1 MERISGKIKRAVRRF
16 RNFDGKRGAAFVAA
30 LALVA
35 SSVLSPIT
43 TAMAATATY
52 SQITVTDVTN
62 TMDWPDISGY
72 FNDLH
77 SFEVSGDG
85 LASPTAYCGN
95 KTSATPSEGMTFTN
109 GYAYGSAQVDYI
121 VYHGYSSTNTTG
133 YGLTPG
139 RFYLA
144 TQYALWLALPDVGG
158 SHSQV
163 YNELS
168 GFTSAVPDV
177 VNQLLSEANA
187 YAAAGGGGP
196 EAGCAIY
203 WPSPDG
209 VTQGLLTRTNPVGYV
224 QVKKQSANSSIT
236 DGNDMYSLEGAV
248 FTVYD
253 SDGSSVGTLT
263 TDASGNTDTL
273 SLTPGTYTIKETTA
287 PEGYYTAADQTVTV
301 TSGQTATVTFSD
313 VPAND
318 PAMMLVG
325 KYDGDKTYTGEGNL
339 PQGSASLAGAEF
351 TVEYYDTLDYDSYDA
366 LKDAGVRPTRSWV
379 VRTDSDG
386 YADLSEAYLVSGDSL
401 YYADNGTPTLP
412 RGTVVVYESK
422 APEGYN
428 LNEDSLSFQKIQE
441 EPIVG
446 TITYNTPQ
454 VAEDVI
460 RGGVS
465 VQKVDS
471 QTGQT
476 PQGDASLS
484 GITFS
489 IINDNDNAVIVNG
502 QSFAPGEVV
511 TTITTDDSGYAAT
524 ASDALPYGD
533 YIIRETSTNSS
544 YLNTANDIN
553 VTVSSDGTVYST
565 TASDDVVRGGVEV
578 YKHDLESDLGT
589 PLGGASLDG
598 TQFEVRLV
606 SGNPVV
612 VNGVTYQAGDVVTT
626 LTIEDGY
633 ASTAA
638 DALPYGTYS
647 LQEVS
652 VGDGYLLTDGTT
664 YTFTIRQN
672 GTIVNPVTDGAV
684 RNQVKRGDFEFNK
697 KADDSGN
704 RLAGVPFKVTSTTT
718 GESHVVVT
726 DENGYFSSAS
736 AWNAHTQNT
745 NGNDWVLDAEGT
757 IDSSQL
763 DSTAGVWFGLTT
775 EGTMVATNDSLGALP
790 YDTYTIEELRCT
802 ANDGYQ
808 LISATLTITRD
819 GVTVDYGTLDDQP
832 QGSVTIAT
840 HAYDPT
846 DRDSSVSVGNVTIAD
861 KVTYSGLALGSEY
874 KLVTTI
880 VDATT
885 GETITVNGEPV
896 TATHTFT
903 AEATAGYE
911 VVEME
916 VPTYEL
922 GGKTITVFEEL
933 YLVSGGSETLIAEH
947 KDANDVDQQLDVIA
961 PEIGTTA
968 ADGVDG
974 DKNVVTDGETT
985 VVDTVSYTNLI
996 PGKEYVLSGTL
1007 HVKKTDAEGN
1017 VTEEALTDA
1026 EGNPVTSDVTFIP
1039 EAASGSVDVTF
1050 TFDSLSLDAGTEIVA
1065 FESLGLDGYELAV
1078 HADINDYSQTV
1089 TIVTPEIGTTATDG
1103 VDGDKNVVTDPETTI
1118 VDTVSY
1124 TNLIPGKEYVL
1135 SGTLMVKGTDDEGN
1149 VTEEP
1154 LVVNGEQVTAETT
1167 FTPETADGTVDV
1179 TFTFDSSAL
1188 AEGTELVAFES
1199 LARNDVEL
1207 AVHADITD
1215 EAQTVTIIPPRIGTT
1230 AADGFDGDKTV
1241 IADSETTIVDTV
1253 SYANLIPGKEYVL
1266 SGTLMVKGTDDEGN
1280 VTEEPLVVNGEQVT
1294 AETTFTPETAD
1305 GTVDVTFTFDSSA
1318 LAEGTELVAFE
1329 SLARND
1335 VELAVHADITDEAQT
1350 VTIDVT
1356 GIGTTATDGLDGDK
1370 TVIADHQTSITDT
1383 VAYEGALSGT
1393 EYTMAGILMDADTGL
1408 PILTG
1413 DGSEKFADEDVAAFM
1428 EQVADALG
1436 VTTDDDGNVILP
1448 ADVDVAALNQ
1458 LLADNAELASYLVY
1472 TTSVFTPETAEGT
1485 ISMDFAFNAN
1495 DVIDRLSGET
1505 KNVVVFEV
1513 MLKGSLDADEG
1524 SDVTLVA
1531 NHTDLDDEGQTVVLA
1546 PSRIFTVATDKSD
1559 SDHTLMPGQDAV
1571 ITDTVNYEG
1580 LIPGE
1585 EYVLK
1590 ATLYDKETGEPLS
1603 VNDKSVTAELRF
1615 TPNSQNGSVDIDLGP
1630 FDASEL
1636 NGHTLVVFEELYKQS
1651 TVDGDTTDVL
1661 VAEHKDINDEGQ
1673 SVLVTDS
1680 PTGDTIEK
1688 DDTTGGFF
1696 GKTGGNLFA
1705 LAAVIV
1711 VLLVAAGGLTLYGIR
1726 KRSAAESASEVE
1738 KTVVK
1743 PDDGS
1748 DA

>member
-62 TMDWPDISGY
+62 IMDWPDISGY

-196 EAGCAIY
+196 EAGCAIS

-351 TVEYYDTLDYDSYDA
+351 TVEYYDTLDYDNYDA
-366 LKDAGVRPTRSWV
+366 LKDAGVQPTRSWV

-802 ANDGYQ
+802 ANEGYQ

-846 DRDSSVSVGNVTIAD
+846 DRDSSVNVGNVTIAD
-861 KVTYSGLALGSEY
+861 KVTYSGLALGNEY

-880 VDATT
+880 VDAST
-885 GETITVNGEPV
+885 GESITVNGEPV

-903 AEATAGYE
+903 AESTAGYE

-922 GGKTITVFEEL
+922 GGKTLTVFEEL

-1026 EGNPVTSDVTFIP
+1026 EGNPVTSDVTFTP

-1050 TFDSLSLDAGTEIVA
+1050 TFDSLDLDAGTEIVA

-1078 HADINDYSQTV
+1078 HADITDYSQTV

-1135 SGTLMVKGTDDEGN
+1135 SGTLMVKGSDDEGN

-1188 AEGTELVAFES
+1188 S
-1199 LARNDVEL
+1199 
-1207 AVHADITD
+1207 
-1215 EAQTVTIIPPRIGTT
+1215 
-1230 AADGFDGDKTV
+1230 
-1241 IADSETTIVDTV
+1241 
-1253 SYANLIPGKEYVL
+1253 
-1266 SGTLMVKGTDDEGN
+1266 
-1280 VTEEPLVVNGEQVT
+1280 
-1294 AETTFTPETAD
+1294 
-1305 GTVDVTFTFDSSA
+1305 
-1318 LAEGTELVAFE
+1318 EGTELVAFE

-1356 GIGTTATDGLDGDK
+1356 RIGTTATDGLDGDK

-1383 VAYEGALSGT
+1383 VAYEGALSGI

-1413 DGSEKFADEDVAAFM
+1413 NAREKFTDEDVTAFM

-1436 VTTDDDGNVILP
+1436 VTTDDDGNVVLP
-1448 ADVDVAALNQ
+1448 ADVDVAVLNQ

-1485 ISMDFAFNAN
+1485 VSMDFAFNAN

-1513 MLKGSLDADEG
+1513 MLKGSLDAEEG

-1680 PTGDTIEK
+1680 PAGNTIEK

-1711 VLLVAAGGLTLYGIR
+1711 VLLVAAGGLTFYGIR

>member
-62 TMDWPDISGY
+62 IMDWPDISGY

-77 SFEVSGDG
+77 SLEVSGDG

-318 PAMMLVG
+318 PAVMLVG
-325 KYDGDKTYTGEGNL
+325 KYDGDKTYTEIEGNM

-366 LKDAGVRPTRSWV
+366 LKDAGVQPTRSWV
-379 VRTDSDG
+379 VRTDEDG
-386 YADLSEAYLVSGDSL
+386 YARLSESYLVSGDSL
-401 YYADNGTPTLP
+401 YYGSNGETTLP

-441 EPIVG
+441 DPTSAV
-446 TITYNTPQ
+446 ITYNTPQ

-484 GITFS
+484 DITFS

-802 ANDGYQ
+802 ANEGYQ

-846 DRDSSVSVGNVTIAD
+846 DRDSSVNVGNVTIAD
-861 KVTYSGLALGSEY
+861 KVTYSGLALGNEY

-880 VDATT
+880 VDAST
-885 GETITVNGEPV
+885 GESITVNGEPV

-903 AEATAGYE
+903 AESTAGYE

-922 GGKTITVFEEL
+922 GGKTLTVFEEL

-1026 EGNPVTSDVTFIP
+1026 EGNPVTSDVTFTP

-1050 TFDSLSLDAGTEIVA
+1050 TFDSLDLDAGTEIVA

-1078 HADINDYSQTV
+1078 HADITDYSQTV

-1188 AEGTELVAFES
+1188 S
-1199 LARNDVEL
+1199 
-1207 AVHADITD
+1207 
-1215 EAQTVTIIPPRIGTT
+1215 
-1230 AADGFDGDKTV
+1230 
-1241 IADSETTIVDTV
+1241 
-1253 SYANLIPGKEYVL
+1253 
-1266 SGTLMVKGTDDEGN
+1266 
-1280 VTEEPLVVNGEQVT
+1280 
-1294 AETTFTPETAD
+1294 
-1305 GTVDVTFTFDSSA
+1305 
-1318 LAEGTELVAFE
+1318 EGTELVAFE

-1356 GIGTTATDGLDGDK
+1356 RIGTTATDGLDGDK

-1383 VAYEGALSGT
+1383 VAYEGALSGI

-1413 DGSEKFADEDVAAFM
+1413 NAREKFTDEDVTAFM

-1436 VTTDDDGNVILP
+1436 VTTDDDGNVVLP
-1448 ADVDVAALNQ
+1448 ADVDVAVLNQ

-1485 ISMDFAFNAN
+1485 VSMDFAFNAN

-1513 MLKGSLDADEG
+1513 MLKGSLNAEEG

-1680 PTGDTIEK
+1680 PAGNTIEK

-1711 VLLVAAGGLTLYGIR
+1711 VLLVAAGGLTFYGIR

>member
-1 MERISGKIKRAVRRF
+1 
-16 RNFDGKRGAAFVAA
+16 
-30 LALVA
+30 
-35 SSVLSPIT
+35 
-43 TAMAATATY
+43 
-52 SQITVTDVTN
+52 
-62 TMDWPDISGY
+62 
-72 FNDLH
+72 
-77 SFEVSGDG
+77 
-85 LASPTAYCGN
+85 
-95 KTSATPSEGMTFTN
+95 
-109 GYAYGSAQVDYI
+109 
-121 VYHGYSSTNTTG
+121 
-133 YGLTPG
+133 
-139 RFYLA
+139 
-144 TQYALWLALPDVGG
+144 
-158 SHSQV
+158 
-163 YNELS
+163 
-168 GFTSAVPDV
+168 
-177 VNQLLSEANA
+177 
-187 YAAAGGGGP
+187 
-196 EAGCAIY
+196 
-203 WPSPDG
+203 
-209 VTQGLLTRTNPVGYV
+209 
-224 QVKKQSANSSIT
+224 
-236 DGNDMYSLEGAV
+236 
-248 FTVYD
+248 
-253 SDGSSVGTLT
+253 
-263 TDASGNTDTL
+263 
-273 SLTPGTYTIKETTA
+273 
-287 PEGYYTAADQTVTV
+287 
-301 TSGQTATVTFSD
+301 
-313 VPAND
+313 
-318 PAMMLVG
+318 
-325 KYDGDKTYTGEGNL
+325 
-339 PQGSASLAGAEF
+339 
-351 TVEYYDTLDYDSYDA
+351 
-366 LKDAGVRPTRSWV
+366 
-379 VRTDSDG
+379 
-386 YADLSEAYLVSGDSL
+386 
-401 YYADNGTPTLP
+401 
-412 RGTVVVYESK
+412 
-422 APEGYN
+422 
-428 LNEDSLSFQKIQE
+428 
-441 EPIVG
+441 
-446 TITYNTPQ
+446 
-454 VAEDVI
+454 
-460 RGGVS
+460 
-465 VQKVDS
+465 
-471 QTGQT
+471 
-476 PQGDASLS
+476 
-484 GITFS
+484 
-489 IINDNDNAVIVNG
+489 
-502 QSFAPGEVV
+502 
-511 TTITTDDSGYAAT
+511 
-524 ASDALPYGD
+524 
-533 YIIRETSTNSS
+533 
-544 YLNTANDIN
+544 
-553 VTVSSDGTVYST
+553 
-565 TASDDVVRGGVEV
+565 
-578 YKHDLESDLGT
+578 
-589 PLGGASLDG
+589 
-598 TQFEVRLV
+598 
-606 SGNPVV
+606 
-612 VNGVTYQAGDVVTT
+612 
-626 LTIEDGY
+626 
-633 ASTAA
+633 
-638 DALPYGTYS
+638 
-647 LQEVS
+647 
-652 VGDGYLLTDGTT
+652 
-664 YTFTIRQN
+664 
-672 GTIVNPVTDGAV
+672 
-684 RNQVKRGDFEFNK
+684 
-697 KADDSGN
+697 
-704 RLAGVPFKVTSTTT
+704 
-718 GESHVVVT
+718 
-726 DENGYFSSAS
+726 
-736 AWNAHTQNT
+736 
-745 NGNDWVLDAEGT
+745 
-757 IDSSQL
+757 
-763 DSTAGVWFGLTT
+763 
-775 EGTMVATNDSLGALP
+775 MVATNDSLGALP

-802 ANDGYQ
+802 ANEGYQ

-840 HAYDPT
+840 HAYDQT
-846 DRDSSVSVGNVTIAD
+846 DRDGSDNVGNVTLAD
-861 KVTYSGLALGSEY
+861 KVTYSGLALGNEY

-880 VDATT
+880 VDAST
-885 GETITVNGEPV
+885 GESITVNGEPV

-903 AEATAGYE
+903 AGSTAGYE

-922 GGKTITVFEEL
+922 GGKTLTVFEEL

-1026 EGNPVTSDVTFIP
+1026 EGNPVTSDVTFTP

-1050 TFDSLSLDAGTEIVA
+1050 TFDSLDLDAGTEIVA

-1078 HADINDYSQTV
+1078 HADITDYSQTV

-1135 SGTLMVKGTDDEGN
+1135 SGTLMVKGSDDEGN

-1188 AEGTELVAFES
+1188 S
-1199 LARNDVEL
+1199 
-1207 AVHADITD
+1207 
-1215 EAQTVTIIPPRIGTT
+1215 
-1230 AADGFDGDKTV
+1230 
-1241 IADSETTIVDTV
+1241 
-1253 SYANLIPGKEYVL
+1253 
-1266 SGTLMVKGTDDEGN
+1266 
-1280 VTEEPLVVNGEQVT
+1280 
-1294 AETTFTPETAD
+1294 
-1305 GTVDVTFTFDSSA
+1305 
-1318 LAEGTELVAFE
+1318 EGTELVAFE

-1356 GIGTTATDGLDGDK
+1356 RIGTTATDGLDGDK

-1383 VAYEGALSGT
+1383 VAYEGALSGI

-1413 DGSEKFADEDVAAFM
+1413 NAREKFTDEDVTAFM

-1436 VTTDDDGNVILP
+1436 VTTDDDGNVVLP
-1448 ADVDVAALNQ
+1448 ADVDVAVLNQ

-1485 ISMDFAFNAN
+1485 VSMDFAFNAN

-1513 MLKGSLDADEG
+1513 MLKGSLDAEEG

-1680 PTGDTIEK
+1680 PAGNTIEK

-1711 VLLVAAGGLTLYGIR
+1711 VLLVAAGGLTFYGIR

>member
-1 MERISGKIKRAVRRF
+1 MERISGTIKRVKRRL
-16 RNFDGKRGAAFVAA
+16 RKFDGRRLMAKVLTVA
-30 LALVA
+30 VIA
-35 SSVLSPIT
+35 SSVLFPVT
-43 TAMAATATY
+43 EALAATY
-52 SQITVTDVTN
+52 SSLTVTSVVTL
-62 TMDWPDISGY
+62 TGRRG
-72 FNDLH
+72 LH
-77 SFEVSGDG
+77 RFDVSGDG
-85 LASPTAYCGN
+85 VTDSVAYCGD
-95 KTSATPSEGMTFTN
+95 KSMGTPTAGMSYSN
-109 GYAYGSAQVDYI
+109 GAPYGDAAVDYI
-121 VYHGYSSTNTTG
+121 LYHGYSNSNTSG
-133 YGLTPG
+133 YGTSGDNFL
-139 RFYLA
+139 LV
-144 TQYALWLALPDVGG
+144 TQYALWLALPDAGG
-158 SHSQV
+158 SHSEA
-163 YNELS
+163 YNELALL
-168 GFTSAVPDV
+168 GSAVREGTYA
-177 VNQLLSEANA
+177 LLDDANA
-187 YAAAGGGGP
+187 YAAAGGGGV

-203 WPSPDG
+203 WGSPDG
-209 VTQGLLTRTNPVGYV
+209 VHQGLITRTNPVGYL
-224 QVKKQSANSSIT
+224 QIKKSSANTSIT
-236 DGNDMYSLEGAV
+236 DGNDMYSLAGAV

-253 SDGSSVGTLT
+253 AGGSSVGTLT
-263 TDASGNTDTL
+263 TDASGNTGTL
-273 SLTPGTYTIKETTA
+273 TLTPGTYTVRETTA

-301 TSGQTATVTFSD
+301 SSGSTATVTFSD

-318 PAMMLVG
+318 PLAMLVG

-351 TVEYYDTLDYDSYDA
+351 TIEYYDTLDYDSYDA
-366 LKDAGVRPTRSWV
+366 LKDAGVQPTRSWTV
-379 VRTDSDG
+379 GTNSNG
-386 YADLSEAYLVSGDSL
+386 FAYLSEEYLVSGDSL
-401 YYADNGTPTLP
+401 YYVNGQPTIP
-412 RGTVVVYESK
+412 RGTLVVYESK

-428 LNEDSLSFQKIQE
+428 LNENSLSFQKIQE
-441 EPIVG
+441 EPADSV
-446 TITYNTPQ
+446 ITYNTPQ
-454 VAEDVI
+454 VPEDVI

-489 IINDNDNAVIVNG
+489 IINDNENAVIVNG
-502 QSFAPGEVV
+502 QSYDPGQVV
-511 TTITTDDSGYAAT
+511 TTITTNDSGYAAT

-533 YIIRETSTNSS
+533 YIIRETSTNDS
-544 YLNTANDIN
+544 YLNTADDIK
-553 VTVSSDGTVYST
+553 VTISADGTVYST

-598 TQFEVRLV
+598 TRFEVRLV
-606 SGNPVV
+606 SGNPVI
-612 VNGVTYQAGDVVTT
+612 VNGVTYYAGDVVTT
-626 LTIEDGY
+626 LTIEDGH

-652 VGDGYLLTDGTT
+652 VGDGYLLTDGTA
-664 YTFTIRQN
+664 YEFTIREN
-672 GTIVNPVTDGAV
+672 GTIVNPVTGGAV

-697 KADDSGN
+697 RADDSGD
-704 RLAGVPFKVTSTTT
+704 RLADVAFKVTSVTT

-736 AWNAHTQNT
+736 SWNAHTQNT
-745 NGNDWVLDAEGT
+745 NGNDWALSADGT

-775 EGTMVATNDSLGALP
+775 EDTMVTTNDSLGALP

-802 ANDGYQ
+802 ANEGYQ
-808 LISATLTITRD
+808 LISTTIVITRD
-819 GVTVDYGTLDDQP
+819 GVTVDFGTLDDQP

-846 DRDSSVSVGNVTIAD
+846 DRDDAVSVGNVTIAD
-861 KVTYSGLALGSEY
+861 KVTYSGLTLGSEY
-874 KLVTTI
+874 KLVTTV
-880 VDATT
+880 VDTAT
-885 GETITVNGEPV
+885 GDAITVDGNPV

-903 AEATAGYE
+903 AESTAGYE

-933 YLVSGGSETLIAEH
+933 YLVNGSSETLIAEH
-947 KDANDVDQQLDVIA
+947 KDKDDVDQQLDVIA

-974 DKNVVTDGETT
+974 DKNVVTDPETT

-996 PGKEYVLSGTL
+996 PGKEYTVTGTL

-1026 EGNPVTSDVTFIP
+1026 EGNPVTSEATFTP
-1039 EAASGSVDVTF
+1039 ETADGTVDVTF
-1050 TFDSLSLDAGTEIVA
+1050 TFDSLGLDEGTEIVA
-1065 FESLGLDGYELAV
+1065 FESLALDGYEIAV

-1089 TIVTPEIGTTATDG
+1089 TVVTPEIGTTAADG
-1103 VDGDKNVVTDPETTI
+1103 VDGDKNVVTDPETTV

-1124 TNLIPGKEYVL
+1124 TNLIPGKEYTL

-1154 LVVNGEQVTAETT
+1154 LTVDGEPVTAETT

-1188 AEGTELVAFES
+1188 TEGTEIVAFES
-1199 LARNDVEL
+1199 LTRGDVEL
-1207 AVHADITD
+1207 AAHADIND
-1215 EAQTVTIIPPRIGTT
+1215 EGQTVTIIPPRIGTT

-1241 IADSETTIVDTV
+1241 IADGETTVVDTV
-1253 SYANLIPGKEYVL
+1253 SYTNLIPGKEYTL

-1280 VTEEPLVVNGEQVT
+1280 VTEEPLTVDGEPVT

-1318 LAEGTELVAFE
+1318 LTEGTEIVAFE
-1329 SLARND
+1329 SLTRGD
-1335 VELAVHADITDEAQT
+1335 VELAAHADINDEAQT

-1356 GIGTTATDGLDGDK
+1356 RIGTTAADGLDGDK
-1370 TVIADHQTSITDT
+1370 TVIADYQTSITDT

-1413 DGSEKFADEDVAAFM
+1413 DGSEKFSDGDVRDFMDQLADILGLAAEEDGSV
-1428 EQVADALG
+1428 V
-1436 VTTDDDGNVILP
+1436 LP
-1448 ADVDVAALNQ
+1448 TDVDVAALKQ
-1458 LLADNAELASYLVY
+1458 LFTDNAELVSYLVY
-1472 TTSVFTPETAEGT
+1472 TTSSLTPETADGT
-1485 ISMDFAFNAN
+1485 LDMDFAFNAN
-1495 DVIDRLSGET
+1495 DVIDRLNGET
-1505 KNVVVFEV
+1505 KDIVVFEV
-1513 MLKGSLDADEG
+1513 MFKGSLDSEED
-1524 SDVTLVA
+1524 STVTLVA
-1531 NHTDLDDEGQTVVLA
+1531 DHTDLDDEGQTVVLT
-1546 PSRIFTVATDKSD
+1546 PSFICTVATDKSD
-1559 SDHTLMPGQDAV
+1559 GDHTLLPGQDAT
-1571 ITDTVNYEG
+1571 ITDTVSYEG

-1590 ATLYDKETGEPLS
+1590 ATLYDKATGEPLS
-1603 VNDKSVTAELRF
+1603 VNDKQVTAELRF
-1615 TPNSQNGSVDIDLGP
+1615 TPNSQVGAVDIDLGP

-1636 NGHTLVVFEELYKQS
+1636 DGHDLVVFEELYKQS
-1651 TVDGDTTDVL
+1651 DIDGETTDVL
-1661 VAEHKDINDEGQ
+1661 VAEHKDLSDEDQ
-1673 SVLVTDS
+1673 TVSVTS
-1680 PTGDTIEK
+1680 APEGSYY
-1688 DDTTGGFF
+1688 
-1696 GKTGGNLFA
+1696 GKTGGDNL
-1705 LAAVIV
+1705 VY
-1711 VLLVAAGGLTLYGIR
+1711 LLVAAVLVGGAAALLFYGLKTR
-1726 KRSAAESASEVE
+1726 RAAKREDVVDE
-1738 KTVVK
+1738 TVVK
-1743 PDDGS
+1743 KDDGS
-1748 DA
+1748 EA